1 MRPPINV
8 TFEKQVNY
16 AGVEQPACTLC
27 GDCCSGCNVGSK
39 NTVQVTYLADAFH
52 HGAEIFTE
60 MRVSHVRQE
69 RGRWRVF
76 FEPLGHEREKFAAA
90 DQSITCDVVVLAA
103 GTLGS
108 TEILL
113 RSREEGLP
121 VSDQLG
127 ERFTGNGD
135 VLAFAYNNDVPVNGI
150 GVGEPPVA
158 ETGPVGPCITGLIDL
173 RDTPKLEDGM
183 VIEEGSIPSA
193 LAPILPALLSAGG
206 DKFGE
211 DTDRGVIDFLGERA
225 RRRQSLLFGAYQGAV
240 NRTQTY
246 LVMSHDDGKGRMA
259 LDEGRLKLT
268 WPKVAAQPIF
278 EKVAQ
283 NLRKATQATGGNYTR
298 NPLTDTLFGHNLIS
312 VHPLGGCTMG
322 RDRTTGVVNHKC
334 QVFDGRA
341 DARGRCRARRALRV
355 RRLRHSAPARRQS
368 AADDHGAR
376 RAGDDPSRQGSR
388 LAILRDAEVRRAV
401 ARRGAGRPRDAEAG
415 RRRVHR
421 AHGRLHLAGDH
432 AAARD
437 GGAARQGGRARLQLH
452 ADGAGRRRRPLRVR
466 SAARR
471 AHRRHGRVS
480 GAVARS
486 AGDLRRQVQPDAR
499 RRSHGGDQALRL
511 SLLARRA
518 RRLRIPVHR
527 LQGRALG
534 RLVGP
539 VARHDPPQR
548 RHRQGR
554 ARPARAHRARPV
566 GDRAVRFLRADADAA
581 RCRRPRRRRSDAR
594 RRQVRHIL
602 QPRVVRYLRRGAG
615 ALGPLRRVQPR
626 ARSGRCACRSP
637 RSISCAP
644 TTARSCD

>member
-1 MRPPINV
+1 MRRLSKSVAELKLRYDVVVVGSGYGGGVAASRMARAGKKVAVLERGQEFAIGDFPDRMIEAQEQFQVSQDGRRVSGQPTGLYDLRLGKDIHVFVGCGLGGGSLINANVSLPPDPRVWDDPVWPPEIKQDQLRQEGFTRAMEVLRPVPYQGPALDKLNALGVSGNALRKDVVRPPINV

-121 VSDQLG
+121 VSDQVG

-150 GVGEPPVA
+150 GVGEPPAV

-193 LAPILPALLSAGG
+193 LAPILPALLATGG

-211 DTDRGVIDFLGERA
+211 DTDRGIIDLIGERA
-225 RRRQSLLFGAYQGAV
+225 RRRQSLLFGAYQGAA

-246 LVMSHDDGKGRMA
+246 LVMSHDDGKGRMS
-259 LDEGRLKLT
+259 LDEGRLKLS

-278 EKVAQ
+278 EKVGSQPAPGDAGNGRHLHAQ
-283 NLRKATQATGGNYTR
+283 SAHRHAVRPQPHIRASSRRLRDGSRPRVRRRQSQV
-298 NPLTDTLFGHNLIS
+298 P
-312 VHPLGGCTMG
+312 
-322 RDRTTGVVNHKC
+322 GV
-334 QVFDGRA
+334 RW
-341 DARGRCRARRALRV
+341 ARRCRRRRCARRALCV
-355 RRLRHSAPARRQS
+355 RRFRHSPAARRQP
-368 AADDHGAR
+368 AADHHGAG
-376 RAGDDPSRQGSR
+376 RARHDPSRQGPR
-388 LAILRDAEVRRAV
+388 LAFLRNAEVRLTDAHS
-401 ARRGAGRPRDAEAG
+401 GPWRPRD
-415 RRRVHR
+415 
-421 AHGRLHLAGDH
+421 
-432 AAARD
+432 
-437 GGAARQGGRARLQLH
+437 
-452 ADGAGRRRRPLRVR
+452 P
-466 SAARR
+466 
-471 AHRRHGRVS
+471 
-480 GAVARS
+480 
-486 AGDLRRQVQPDAR
+486 
-499 RRSHGGDQALRL
+499 
-511 SLLARRA
+511 
-518 RRLRIPVHR
+518 
-527 LQGRALG
+527 
-534 RLVGP
+534 
-539 VARHDPPQR
+539 
-548 RHRQGR
+548 
-554 ARPARAHRARPV
+554 
-566 GDRAVRFLRADADAA
+566 
-581 RCRRPRRRRSDAR
+581 
-594 RRQVRHIL
+594 
-602 QPRVVRYLRRGAG
+602 
-615 ALGPLRRVQPR
+615 
-626 ARSGRCACRSP
+626 
-637 RSISCAP
+637 
-644 TTARSCD
+644 